1 MKARDVMTTDVETV
15 QADDEVGEVLTRLAR
30 VDFSGFPVLDD
41 DGRLVGIVT
50 EADLVDIFQPSD
62 RTLWIPI
69 GFPPFLESVTYGVD
83 LSWGDVDVG
92 VDLARNASRAIREV
106 MTGEPIT
113 VGPDD
118 DLETLISLLGDR
130 DRDVNRLPVVDDEG
144 WLVGIVSRQDV
155 LAALRAEQAGGA

>member
-15 QADDEVGEVLTRLAR
+15 QADDEVGEVLTRLAQ
-30 VDFSGFPVLDD
+30 VDLSGFPVLDD
-41 DGRLVGIVT
+41 DGRLVGVVT

-69 GFPPFLESVTYGVD
+69 GLPPFLESVTYGVD

-92 VDLARNASRAIREV
+92 VDLARNASKPIEAV
-106 MTGEPIT
+106 MTPDPIT

-118 DLETLISLLGDR
+118 DLEALIGLLGDR
-130 DRDVNRLPVVDDEG
+130 DRDVNRLPVLDAEG

-155 LAALRAEQAGGA
+155 LAALRAAGERGA